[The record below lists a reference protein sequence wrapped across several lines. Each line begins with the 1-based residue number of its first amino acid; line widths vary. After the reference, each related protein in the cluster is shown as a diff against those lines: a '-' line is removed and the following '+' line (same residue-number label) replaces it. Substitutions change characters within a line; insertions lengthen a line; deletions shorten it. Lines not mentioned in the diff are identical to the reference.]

1 MFRNKSPQPP
11 KGGSKIGEFKSPLG
25 GWGLFLLTTFTGVF
39 LLNYLDSPT
48 AKPVAATER
57 VKQQFSHDLAVFRA
71 LIETRFLPLA
81 ERSASADSMKTAFLA
96 CRRAYKKLEPFAE
109 YYLPATTRLVNGPP
123 LPEIEA
129 EDNRISEPGG
139 LQVIEELIFPEFDV
153 RRRNDLIREIK
164 KLRRELV
171 RYADF
176 EKDTDLTD
184 AHVFDALRLQIFR
197 IITLGISGFDTPR
210 CLNAL
215 PEAAT
220 SVHTLSTYLSFYNTK
235 TPDFYRLVQI
245 LQSTEK
251 HLNQA
256 SDFNTFDRFQFITEF
271 ANPLSTQVL
280 AFQQQRNIQP
290 FNEIRALRTDAKTLF
305 DTNAFNPDFYAPTV
319 ATRSNP
325 AKILLGKKLFS
336 DPVLSAGDDP
346 PGGKRSCASCH
357 QPDKAFTDGL
367 PKNAS
372 LSGRGFVRRNTP
384 TLLNAALQNAQ
395 FYDLRAQTLE
405 NQSSE
410 VIQNVDE
417 MHGSL
422 EYAARTLQQNNV
434 YRAWFEKAFPTLR
447 DSIEPIHIQN
457 ALAAYERSLVRLN
470 SRFDR
475 AMREQNNGT
484 GKPLLSTE
492 ERLGF
497 NLFMGKA
504 KCGTCH
510 FLPLFN
516 GTVPPVFTQ
525 TESEVIGVP
534 VQPNRRQIDPDP
546 GRYALFRL
554 DPLKY
559 AFKTPTVRNIVQT
572 SPYMHNGAYQTLE
585 NVLEFYNQGGGRGL
599 GIRLENQTLPTDKLD
614 LTDREQSALLAFL
627 KTLSDHN

>member
-1 MFRNKSPQPP
+1 MNST
-11 KGGSKIGEFKSPLG
+11 IFKPPLG
-25 GWGLFLLTTFTGVF
+25 GWGLFLLATFTGVF

-48 AKPVAATER
+48 EKPVAATER
-57 VKQQFSHDLAVFRA
+57 VKQQFSRDLAEFRD

-81 ERSASADSMKTAFLA
+81 ENSSSPDSLKSAFLA
-96 CRRAYKKLEPFAE
+96 CRRAYKNLEPFAE
-109 YYLPATTRLVNGPP
+109 YYFPATTRLVNGPP

-139 LQVIEELIFPEFDV
+139 LQVIEELVFPEFDSN
-153 RRRNDLIREIK
+153 RRSDLIRETK
-164 KLRRELV
+164 KLRRELL
-171 RYADF
+171 RYSDF

-210 CLNAL
+210 CQTAL
-215 PEAAT
+215 PEAAASLRSLRT
-220 SVHTLSTYLSFYNTK
+220 YGYFYSTNT
-235 TPDFYRLVQI
+235 PGFRQLVQ
-245 LQSTEK
+245 LLDDSES
-251 HLNQA
+251 HLNRA
-256 SDFNTFDRFQFITEF
+256 SDFNTFDRFQFITAF
-271 ANPLSTQVL
+271 ANPLSTQML
-280 AFQQQRNIQP
+280 AFQKQRNIQP
-290 FNEIRALRTDAKTLF
+290 FNELRVLRTDAKTLF
-305 DTNAFNPDFYAPTV
+305 DPNAFNPDFYAPTV
-319 ATRSNP
+319 AMRTTP
-325 AKILLGKKLFS
+325 AKVLLGKKLFS
-336 DPVLSAGDDP
+336 DPILSASDDP
-346 PGGKRSCASCH
+346 SGGKRSCASCH

-410 VIQNVDE
+410 VIHNVEE

-422 EYAARTLQQNNV
+422 EYAARTLQQNSR
-434 YRAWFEKAFPTLR
+434 YRAWFKRAFPTLR

-475 AMREQNNGT
+475 AMREQPPGT
-484 GKPLLSTE
+484 GKPLLSAE

-534 VQPNRRQIDPDP
+534 VQPNRRQIDPDL

-559 AFKTPTVRNIVQT
+559 AFKTPTVRNIAQT

-585 NVLEFYNQGGGRGL
+585 EVLQFYNQGGGQGL
-599 GIRLENQTLPTDKLD
+599 GIQLTHQTLPADKLD
-614 LTDREQSALLAFL
+614 LTDSEQSALLAFL
-627 KTLSDHN
+627 KTLTDAK

>member
-1 MFRNKSPQPP
+1 MDVPALPEKN
-11 KGGSKIGEFKSPLG
+11 
-25 GWGLFLLTTFTGVF
+25 
-39 LLNYLDSPT
+39 
-48 AKPVAATER
+48 ATER
-57 VKQQFSHDLAVFRA
+57 VKQQFSHDLAAFRT

-81 ERSASADSMKTAFLA
+81 EHSTSPDSLKTAFLA
-96 CRRAYKKLEPFAE
+96 CRQAYKKLEPFAE
-109 YYLPATTRLVNGPP
+109 YYFPATTRLVNGPP

-139 LQVIEELIFPEFDV
+139 LQVIEELLFPEFDPT
-153 RRRNDLIREIK
+153 RRSDLIREIK
-164 KLRRELV
+164 KLRRELL

-176 EKDTDLTD
+176 GNDTALTD

-210 CLNAL
+210 CQTAL
-215 PEAAT
+215 PEAAA
-220 SVHTLSTYLSFYNTK
+220 SLRSLRTYASFYSTNT
-235 TPDFYRLVQI
+235 PGFRRLIQ
-245 LQSTEK
+245 LLEDSET
-251 HLNQA
+251 HLNRA
-256 SDFNTFDRFQFITEF
+256 SDFNTFDRFLFITKV
-271 ANPLSTQVL
+271 ANPLSTQML
-280 AFQQQRNIQP
+280 AFQKQQNIQP
-290 FNEIRALRTDAKTLF
+290 FNELRALRTDAKTLF

-319 ATRSNP
+319 AMRTNP
-325 AKILLGKKLFS
+325 AKVLLGKKLFS
-336 DPVLSAGDDP
+336 DPILSAGNDP
-346 PGGKRSCASCH
+346 SSGGKRSCASCH

-367 PKNAS
+367 PKNAT

-395 FYDLRAQTLE
+395 FYDLRAPTLE

-422 EYAARTLQQNNV
+422 EHAAQLLQQNSR
-434 YRAWFEKAFPTLR
+434 YRTWFQRAFPTLR

-457 ALAAYERSLVRLN
+457 ALAAFERSLVRLN
-470 SRFDR
+470 SRFDQS
-475 AMREQNNGT
+475 MREQPHGT
-484 GKPLLSTE
+484 GKPLLSAE

-534 VQPNRRQIDPDP
+534 VQPNRHQIDPDP

-554 DPLKY
+554 DPLKF
-559 AFKTPTVRNIVQT
+559 AFKTPTVRNSAQT

-585 NVLEFYNQGGGRGL
+585 EVLEFYNRGGGRGL
-599 GIRLENQTLPTDKLD
+599 GIRLENQTLPSEKLD
-614 LTDREQSALLAFL
+614 LTVSEQAAVIAFL
-627 KTLSDHN
+627 KALSDPK

>member
-1 MFRNKSPQPP
+1 MNLPS
-11 KGGSKIGEFKSPLG
+11 FKPPLG
-25 GWGLFLLTTFTGVF
+25 GWGLFLLATFTGVF

-48 AKPVAATER
+48 EKPVAATER
-57 VKQQFSHDLAVFRA
+57 VKQQFSHDLAKFRD

-81 ERSASADSMKTAFLA
+81 EHSTSSDSLKTAFLA

-109 YYLPATTRLVNGPP
+109 YYFPATTRLVNGPP

-139 LQVIEELIFPEFDV
+139 LQVIEELLFPTFDPN
-153 RRRNDLIREIK
+153 RRSDLIREIK
-164 KLRRELV
+164 KLRRELL

-176 EKDTDLTD
+176 GNDTALTD

-210 CLNAL
+210 CQTAL
-215 PEAAT
+215 PEAAA
-220 SVHTLSTYLSFYNTK
+220 SLGGLSTYVSFYSTNT
-235 TPDFYRLVQI
+235 PGFRRLIQ
-245 LQSTEK
+245 LLENSET
-251 HLNQA
+251 HLNRA
-256 SDFNTFDRFQFITEF
+256 SDFNTFDRFQFITTV
-271 ANPLSTQVL
+271 ANPLTTHML

-290 FNEIRALRTDAKTLF
+290 FNELRALRTDAKTLF

-319 ATRSNP
+319 AMRTNP
-325 AKILLGKKLFS
+325 AKVLLGKKLFS
-336 DPVLSAGDDP
+336 DPILSVGNNSAS
-346 PGGKRSCASCH
+346 GGKRSCASCH
-357 QPDKAFTDGL
+357 QPANAFTDGL
-367 PKNAS
+367 PKNAT

-405 NQSSE
+405 NQASE

-422 EYAARTLQQNNV
+422 EYAARTLQQNSR
-434 YRAWFEKAFPTLR
+434 YRAWFKKAFPILR
-447 DSIEPIHIQN
+447 DSIEPFHIQN

-475 AMREQNNGT
+475 AMREQFHGT
-484 GKPLLSTE
+484 GKPLLSAE

-534 VQPNRRQIDPDP
+534 VRPNRRQIDPDP

-559 AFKTPTVRNIVQT
+559 SFKTPTVRNAAQT

-585 NVLEFYNQGGGRGL
+585 EVLEFYNQGGGRGL
-599 GIRLENQTLPTDKLD
+599 GIVLENQTLPAEKLD
-614 LTDREQSALLAFL
+614 LTTSEKSALLAFL
-627 KTLSDHN
+627 KTLSDAK